1 MGRKKSKVNI
11 DEVMNEQRSLNF
23 PWLLK
28 MAWRDSRRN
37 RSRLL
42 LFVSSIIL
50 GIAAMVAIYSLG
62 DNMSYEIDRQ
72 AASLLGADLE
82 ISSNKQL
89 SPAMRKMADS
99 LGDRRSE
106 QQGFTSMIYFPK
118 NEGTRLVQVRAL
130 GGEFPYYGE
139 LETEP
144 VSAGRAFRNGQAALV
159 DQTVMLQFNAQVGDV
174 VKIGNLSFGIA
185 GTLMNAP
192 GQSGLSASLAPV
204 IYIPL
209 QYLEQTGLSQKGSRI
224 NYRFF
229 FQFDKS
235 VDVEE
240 LVDKIEP
247 RLDKEGINYDTVE
260 SEKEDTTRSLKD
272 LTQFLALISF
282 IALLLGCIGVASAIH
297 IYVREK
303 INSVAI
309 LRCLGAKGSQAFL
322 IYLIQIVVLG
332 FIGSVAGAVLG
343 TIIQQV
349 LPIALKELLPV
360 AITPVLSWKAIGQ
373 GLLLGLVISFLFALL
388 PLISIRN
395 VSPLNTLRLSF
406 QSLRLF
412 KDPVK
417 WLVYLAIMGFIFGFS
432 YLQLKSVQQAIFFS
446 LGVLIAFLILVAI
459 AAILMWFVRRF
470 FPESWSYL
478 WRQGLANL
486 FRPNN
491 QTTILIVAIGLGTAF
506 ICTMFSV
513 QSILLNRV
521 MLAARDDQSNTILF
535 DIQPAQKDSVVALA
549 RQQGLPIHGTVP
561 IVNMRLEKVNN
572 ITVEML
578 EKDSTIKM
586 HQWIFDREYRVTFR
600 DSITDSETITK
611 GKWSGEVDGSSVTP
625 VISIEERY
633 ARNNS
638 IDIGDTMIFNVQG
651 SVISTIVG
659 SMRKVDWNRV
669 QTNFLV
675 VFPTGVLEEAPQFH
689 VLLTRI
695 PDKETSARFQRLMVQ
710 QFPNVSIIDLS
721 LVLSIVNN
729 LLDKVGFVIRFM
741 AGFSIFTGLI
751 VLIASVLIS
760 KYQRIQES
768 VLLRTLGA
776 SRKQIFYITALE
788 YFFLGA
794 LAAATGI
801 VLSLVGSWLLAKF
814 IFETEFT
821 LQWLPL
827 LLVFISVCLL
837 TVFIG
842 LINSRAVVRRPPL
855 EILREEV

>member
-1 MGRKKSKVNI
+1 
-11 DEVMNEQRSLNF
+11 MNENRRLNVA
-23 PWLLK
+23 WLLK

-62 DNMSYEIDRQ
+62 DNMRHEIDRQ

-82 ISSNKQL
+82 ISSNKQM
-89 SPAMRKMADS
+89 SQGIRKMADS
-99 LGDRRSE
+99 LADIRSE
-106 QQGFTSMIYFPK
+106 QQSFTSMIYFAK

-130 GGEFPYYGE
+130 SGDFPYYGN
-139 LETEP
+139 LETLP
-144 VSAGRAFRNGQAALV
+144 ASAGKSFRNGQTALV
-159 DQTVMLQFNAQVGDV
+159 DQTVMLQFNAKVGDT
-174 VKIGNLSFGIA
+174 VKIGNVNFLIA
-185 GTLMNAP
+185 GTLLSAP
-192 GQSGLSASLAPV
+192 GQTGLSASVAPV

-224 NYRFF
+224 NFRFF
-229 FQFDKS
+229 FKFDRAVNIEKL
-235 VDVEE
+235 VEE
-240 LVDKIEP
+240 IEP
-247 RLDKEGINYDTVE
+247 RLEREGVNYDTVE
-260 SEKEDTTRSLKD
+260 SQKEDTSRSLRD
-272 LTQFLALISF
+272 LTKFLALISF

-303 INSVAI
+303 ISSVAI
-309 LRCLGAKGSQAFL
+309 LRCLGARGSQAFL
-322 IYLIQIVVLG
+322 IYLIQIVVIG
-332 FIGSVAGAVLG
+332 FIGSLAGAALG

-349 LPIALKELLPV
+349 LPIALKDFLPV
-360 AITPVLSWKAIGQ
+360 AITPHLSWKAIGQ
-373 GLLLGLVISFLFALL
+373 GLLLGIVISFLFALL

-406 QSLRLF
+406 QSLSLF

-417 WLVYLAIMGFIFGFS
+417 WLVYIAIMVFIFGFS
-432 YLQLKSVQQAIFFS
+432 YIQLNGVQQAISFS
-446 LGVLIAFLILVAI
+446 LGVLIAFLILVSI
-459 AAILMWFVRRF
+459 AAVLMWTVRRF
-470 FPESWSYL
+470 FPDSWSYL

-521 MLAARDDQSNTILF
+521 MLSASGNQSNTILF
-535 DIQPAQKDSVVALA
+535 DIQPLQKDSVIALA
-549 RQQGLPIHGTVP
+549 RQHGLPIDGTVP
-561 IVNMRLEKVNN
+561 IVNMRLEQVNS
-572 ITVEML
+572 IRVETL
-578 EKDSTIKM
+578 EKDSSIKM

-600 DSITDSETITK
+600 DSITSSEKIVK
-611 GKWSGEVDGSSVTP
+611 GKWAGTVEKSTGTVF
-625 VISIEERY
+625 ISLEQRF
-633 ARNNS
+633 ARNNG
-638 IDIGDTMIFNVQG
+638 IEIGDTMVFNVQG

-659 SMRKVDWNRV
+659 CLREVDWNRI

-675 VFPTGVLEEAPQFH
+675 VFPNGVLEEAPQFH

-695 PDKETSARFQRLMVQ
+695 PNKEASARFQQQMVQ

-721 LVLSIVNN
+721 LVLSIVDK
-729 LLDKVGFVIRFM
+729 LLEKVGFVIRFM

-776 SRKQIFYITALE
+776 SRKQIFYITMLE

-794 LAAATGI
+794 FAAATGI
-801 VLSLVGSWLLAKF
+801 VLSLGVSWMLAKF
-814 IFETEFT
+814 VFETEFA
-821 LQWLPL
+821 LQWLSL
-827 LLVFISVCLL
+827 FLVFVAICFL

-855 EILREEV
+855 EILREEL

>member
-1 MGRKKSKVNI
+1 MKL
-11 DEVMNEQRSLNF
+11 QRDLNF
-23 PWLLK
+23 SWLLK

-42 LFVSSIIL
+42 LFVSSIIV

-62 DNMSYEIDRQ
+62 DNMRDEIDRQ
-72 AASLLGADLE
+72 AAALLGADLE
-82 ISSNKQL
+82 ISSNKQM
-89 SPAMRKMADS
+89 SPAIRKMADS

-106 QQGFTSMIYFPK
+106 QQSFTSMIYFPK

-130 GGEFPYYGE
+130 GGEFPYYGT
-139 LETEP
+139 LETVP
-144 VSAGRAFRNGQAALV
+144 ASAGRSFRKEQAALV
-159 DQTVMLQFNAQVGDV
+159 DQTVMLQFNAKVGDTI
-174 VKIGNLSFGIA
+174 KIGNLHFMIA
-185 GTLMNAP
+185 GTLMSAP
-192 GQSGLSASLAPV
+192 GQTGLSASVAPV
-204 IYIPL
+204 VYIPL
-209 QYLEQTGLSQKGSRI
+209 QYLESTGLSQKGSRI
-224 NYRFF
+224 NYRFYF
-229 FQFDKS
+229 KFDQAVNMEKLI
-235 VDVEE
+235 DE
-240 LVDKIEP
+240 LEP
-247 RLDKEGINYDTVE
+247 RLESEGLNYDTVE
-260 SEKEDTTRSLKD
+260 SQKEDTIRSLRD

-309 LRCLGAKGSQAFL
+309 LRCLGARGSQAFL
-322 IYLIQIVVLG
+322 IYLIQIVVIG
-332 FIGSVAGAVLG
+332 FIGSLAGAALG
-343 TIIQQV
+343 TIIQQF
-349 LPIALKELLPV
+349 LPYALKDFLPV
-360 AITPVLSWKAIGQ
+360 AVTTELSWKAIGQ
-373 GLLLGLVISFLFALL
+373 GLLLGVVISFLFALL
-388 PLISIRN
+388 PLVSIRN

-406 QSLRLF
+406 RSAGLL

-417 WLVYLAIMGFIFGFS
+417 WIVYLAIMLFIFGFS
-432 YLQLKSVQQAIFFS
+432 FIQLNGVQQAISFS
-446 LGVLIAFLILVAI
+446 IGVLIAFLVLAGI
-459 AAILMWFVRRF
+459 AALLMWAVRRF
-470 FPESWSYL
+470 FPDSWSYL
-478 WRQGLANL
+478 WWQGLANL

-521 MLAARDDQSNTILF
+521 MLSASGNQSNTVLF
-535 DIQPAQKDSVVALA
+535 DIQPLQKDSVIALA
-549 RQQGLPIHGTVP
+549 KQQGLPIDGTVP
-561 IVNMRLEKVNN
+561 IVNMRLEKINA
-572 ITVEML
+572 ITVETL
-578 EKDSTIKM
+578 ERDSTIKI
-586 HQWIFDREYRVTFR
+586 HQWVFDREYRVTFR
-600 DSITDSETITK
+600 DSITPSEKIVK
-611 GKWSGEVDGSSVTP
+611 GKWSGMVDQSSGTVF
-625 VISIEERY
+625 ISLEERF

-638 IDIGDTMIFNVQG
+638 IDIGDTMTFNVQG
-651 SVISTIVG
+651 SVIPTIVG
-659 SMRKVDWNRV
+659 SLREVDWNRI

-695 PDKETSARFQRLMVQ
+695 PDKETSARFQQLIVQ
-710 QFPNVSIIDLS
+710 RFPNVSIIDLS
-721 LVLSIVNN
+721 LVLSIVDK

-741 AGFSIFTGLI
+741 AGFSIFTGLV

-801 VLSLVGSWLLAKF
+801 MLSLGISWMLARF
-814 IFETEFT
+814 VFETEFKI
-821 LQWLPL
+821 QWLPL
-827 LLVFISVCLL
+827 LIVFVAICLL

-842 LINSRAVVRRPPL
+842 LANSRAVVRRPPL

>member
-1 MGRKKSKVNI
+1 
-11 DEVMNEQRSLNF
+11 MNQKNGLQF

-37 RSRLL
+37 RSRLF
-42 LFVSSIIL
+42 LFISSIIL

-62 DNMSYEIDRQ
+62 DNMSDEIDRQ
-72 AASLLGADLE
+72 AAALLGADLE
-82 ISSNKQL
+82 ISSNKQV
-89 SPAMRKMADS
+89 SPAIRKMADS

-106 QQGFTSMIYFPK
+106 QQSFTSMIWFSK

-130 GGEFPYYGE
+130 SGEFPYYGA
-139 LETEP
+139 LETVP
-144 VSAGRAFRNGQAALV
+144 ASAGRLFRKEQAALV
-159 DQTVMLQFNAQVGDV
+159 DQTVMLQFNAKVGDT
-174 VKIGNLSFGIA
+174 VKLGNLHFVIA
-185 GTLMNAP
+185 GALVSAP
-192 GQSGLSASLAPV
+192 GQTGLSASVAPV
-204 IYIPL
+204 VYIPL

-224 NYRFF
+224 SYGFYYK
-229 FQFDKS
+229 FDKA
-235 VDVEE
+235 VNMDE
-240 LVDKIEP
+240 LVNTIKP
-247 RLDKEGINYDTVE
+247 RLETEGLNYDTVE
-260 SEKEDTTRSLKD
+260 SQKEDTVRSLRD

-309 LRCLGAKGSQAFL
+309 LRCLGARGRQAFL
-322 IYLIQIVVLG
+322 IYLVQIVVIG
-332 FIGSVAGAVLG
+332 FVGSVAGAVLG
-343 TIIQQV
+343 TIIQQF
-349 LPIALKELLPV
+349 LPYALKDFLPV
-360 AITPVLSWKAIGQ
+360 AITTELSWKAIGQ

-406 QSLRLF
+406 QSLSLF

-417 WLVYLAIMGFIFGFS
+417 WLVYLAILVFIFGFS
-432 YLQLKSVQQAIFFS
+432 YIQLKGVQQAIFFS
-446 LGVLIAFLILVAI
+446 LGVLIAFLILVGI
-459 AAILMWFVRRF
+459 AALLMWAVRRF
-470 FPESWSYL
+470 FPDAWSYL

-521 MLAARDDQSNTILF
+521 MLSASGNQSNTVLF
-535 DIQPAQKDSVVALA
+535 DIQPVQKDSVIALA
-549 RQQGLPIHGTVP
+549 RQQGLSVDGSVP
-561 IVNMRLEKVNN
+561 IVNMRLEKVNS
-572 ITVEML
+572 ITVETL
-578 EKDSTIKM
+578 QKDSSIDM

-600 DSITDSETITK
+600 DSITSTEKITK
-611 GKWSGEVDGSSVTP
+611 GKWTGSVDPSSGAIF
-625 VISIEERY
+625 ISLEERF
-633 ARNNS
+633 AKNNS
-638 IDIGDTMIFNVQG
+638 IDIGDTMLFNVQG
-651 SVISTIVG
+651 SVIPTIVG
-659 SMRKVDWNRV
+659 SLRAVDWNRI

-689 VLLTRI
+689 VVMTRI
-695 PDKETSARFQRLMVQ
+695 PTKEVSARFQQLMVQ
-710 QFPNVSIIDLS
+710 RFPNVSIIDLT
-721 LVLSIVNN
+721 LVLSIVDQ

-801 VLSLVGSWLLAKF
+801 VLSLGISWMLARF
-814 IFETEFT
+814 VFETAFNI
-821 LQWLPL
+821 QWLPL
-827 LLVFISVCLL
+827 LIVFICICLL

-842 LINSRAVVRRPPL
+842 LVNSRAVVRRPPL

>member
-1 MGRKKSKVNI
+1 
-11 DEVMNEQRSLNF
+11 MNYDAMNKLQSINF

-37 RSRLL
+37 RSRLF

-89 SPAMRKMADS
+89 SPAVRKMADS
-99 LGDRRSE
+99 LGERRSE
-106 QQGFTSMIYFPK
+106 QQSFTSMIYFPK
-118 NEGTRLVQVRAL
+118 GEGTRLVQVRAL
-130 GGEFPYYGE
+130 SGDFPYYGN
-139 LETEP
+139 LETIP
-144 VSAGRAFRNGQAALV
+144 ASAGRSFRNGQAALV
-159 DQTVMLQFNAQVGDV
+159 DQTVLLQFNAKVGDT
-174 VKIGNLSFGIA
+174 VKIGNMGFVIA
-185 GTLMNAP
+185 GALKSAP
-192 GQSGLSASLAPV
+192 GQTGLSASVAPV
-204 IYIPL
+204 VYIPL
-209 QYLEQTGLSQKGSRI
+209 KWVEQTGLSQKGSRI
-224 NYRFF
+224 NYRFY
-229 FQFDKS
+229 FQFGGQVNMDK
-235 VDVEE
+235 
-240 LVDKIEP
+240 LMKTLEP
-247 RLDKEGINYDTVE
+247 RLERDGLNYDTVE
-260 SEKEDTTRSLKD
+260 SQKEDTNRSLRD
-272 LTQFLALISF
+272 LTPFLSLISF

-303 INSVAI
+303 ISSVAV

-322 IYLIQIVVLG
+322 IYLIQIVVIG

-343 TIIQQV
+343 TIIQQG
-349 LPIALKELLPV
+349 LPIALKDFLPV
-360 AITPVLSWKAIGQ
+360 TIDPQLSWKAIGQ
-373 GLLLGLVISFLFALL
+373 GVLLGLVISFLFAVL

-406 QSLRLF
+406 QSPGLL
-412 KDPVK
+412 KDPLK
-417 WLVYLAIMGFIFGFS
+417 WLVYLAIMCFIFGFS
-432 YLQLKSVQQAIFFS
+432 YLQLKSLQRATYFS

-459 AAILMWFVRRF
+459 AALLMWAVRRF
-470 FPESWSYL
+470 FPDSWSYL

-506 ICTMFSV
+506 ICLLFSV

-521 MLAARDDQSNTILF
+521 MLSAKGNQSNTILF
-535 DIQPAQKDSVVALA
+535 DIQPLQKDSVVALA
-549 RQQGLPIHGTVP
+549 LQQGLPIDGTVP

-572 ITVEML
+572 ITLDML
-578 EKDSTIKM
+578 QKDSSIKM
-586 HQWIFDREYRVTFR
+586 HDWIFDREYRVTFR
-600 DSITDSETITK
+600 DSITPSEKITK
-611 GKWSGEVDGSSVTP
+611 GKWSGEVDGSAGTIYV
-625 VISIEERY
+625 SIEERY

-638 IDIGDTMIFNVQG
+638 INIGDTMIFNVQG
-651 SVISTIVG
+651 AVIPTVVG
-659 SMRKVDWNRV
+659 SFRKVDWQRV

-695 PDKETSARFQRLMVQ
+695 PDKKTSARFQQQMVK

-721 LVLSIVNN
+721 LVLSVIEE
-729 LLDKVGFVIRFM
+729 LLSKVGFVIRFM

-801 VLSLVGSWLLAKF
+801 VLSLVGSWMLAKF

-821 LQWLPL
+821 IQWLAL
-827 LLVFISVCLL
+827 LIVFVAVCIL
-837 TVFIG
+837 TVLIG
-842 LINSRAVVRRPPL
+842 LINSRGVVRRPPL